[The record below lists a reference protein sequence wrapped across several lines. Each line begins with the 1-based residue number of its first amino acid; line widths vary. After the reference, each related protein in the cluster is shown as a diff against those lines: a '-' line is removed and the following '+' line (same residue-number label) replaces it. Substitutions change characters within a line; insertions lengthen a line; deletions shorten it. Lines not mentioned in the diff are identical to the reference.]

1 MTSIS
6 VIIPAYNAASTITR
20 ALQSVAAQTRSP
32 KEIIVIDDAS
42 TDNTREVAAN
52 FASTS
57 SIPLRVITQP
67 ANGGP
72 SAARN
77 AGWDAATSDYIAFLD
92 ADDQWHPR
100 KIELQY
106 PLMHNQ
112 PEVTMSCHLHDF
124 SATSTT
130 SWELFDE
137 SSITSSEI
145 PFRHFL
151 LRNRCTTPSVILKRS
166 IGERF
171 DSQKRFAEDY
181 LLWMQITATYG
192 PAKRLN
198 AKLVRCSNPAYGGS
212 GQSGQLRG
220 MARSEFQGFR
230 TLRNDR
236 EIGVIVFLLVTTW
249 SWIKFGIR
257 LFDSKVMKIRR

>member
-77 AGWDAATSDYIAFLD
+77 AGWDAAVGDYIAFLD

-106 PLMHNQ
+106 SVMLSQ
-112 PEVTMSCHLHDF
+112 PELTMSCHLHDF
-124 SATSTT
+124 SSTSTT
-130 SWELFDE
+130 SWELFDD
-137 SSITSSEI
+137 SVMTASNI
-145 PFRHFL
+145 PFRYFL
-151 LRNRCTTPSVILKRS
+151 LRNRCTTPSVMLRRS

-171 DSQKRFAEDY
+171 DSNKRFAEDY
-181 LLWMQITATYG
+181 LLWMQITANYG
-192 PAKRLN
+192 PTRRLN
-198 AKLVRCSNPAYGGS
+198 VKLVRCSNPAYGGS
-212 GQSGQLRG
+212 GQSGQLLG

-230 TLRNDR
+230 ALRKENK
-236 EIGVIVFLLVTTW
+236 IGSTVFLMVTAW